1 MSKKRGLEKT
11 VQISDGYVSDGMVN
25 LVANLGTPR
34 DKASHTRYITSC
46 MSESELL
53 SAYRS
58 SWLAAA
64 IVDYPSEDATR
75 NWRSWNAESDQIS
88 RIEAEEARL
97 DLKSKVKEALISA
110 RLFGRAAIYIN
121 VSHSQQDQPLKDI
134 DFIQSLVV
142 VAGSQIQNGEIVSEI
157 TSPYYGHPEYYTI
170 STNSGSQIKIH
181 ASRFAMFYGKRPP
194 ASGST
199 VDNTANG
206 ISCLESTLETIKQTD
221 STMAN
226 IASLVFEAKVDVFS
240 LKGFANQICT
250 DKGTNAIASRM
261 HLQAAM
267 KGINGAVV
275 IDAEDSYEQKN
286 ASFGGLDA
294 IANMFMKVVSG
305 AARIPISRLF
315 GRESAGLSG
324 NGQGDEDTYYD
335 RVKDIQSLGVG
346 RAIKLIDEC
355 IINSA
360 LGSRPKEIFYTWSP
374 LKPKS
379 EKDIAEIFGKIATAA
394 RSIAGNGEGALIPI
408 DALSDA
414 LVNALIE
421 SGSLPGLEQSIDKY
435 GSLGEQG
442 LPRGEDDQV

>member
-1 MSKKRGLEKT
+1 MSKKRGLAKP

-64 IVDYPSEDATR
+64 IVDYPSEDSTR

-97 DLKSKVKEALISA
+97 DLK
-110 RLFGRAAIYIN
+110 
-121 VSHSQQDQPLKDI
+121 
-134 DFIQSLVV
+134 V
-142 VAGSQIQNGEIVSEI
+142 VAGSQIQNGETVSEI

-194 ASGST
+194 ASGSIA
-199 VDNTANG
+199 DNTANG

-240 LKGFANQICT
+240 LKGFANQVCT
-250 DKGTNAIASRM
+250 DKGTSAIVSRM

-294 IANMFMKVVSG
+294 IANTFMKVVSG
-305 AARIPISRLF
+305 DARIPISRLF

-335 RVKDIQSLGVG
+335 RVKDIQTLGIG

-379 EKDIAEIFGKIATAA
+379 EKDIAEIFGKIAAAA
-394 RSIAGNGEGALIPI
+394 RSIAGNDEGALIPI

-421 SGSLPGLEQSIDKY
+421 SGSLPGLEQSIEKY